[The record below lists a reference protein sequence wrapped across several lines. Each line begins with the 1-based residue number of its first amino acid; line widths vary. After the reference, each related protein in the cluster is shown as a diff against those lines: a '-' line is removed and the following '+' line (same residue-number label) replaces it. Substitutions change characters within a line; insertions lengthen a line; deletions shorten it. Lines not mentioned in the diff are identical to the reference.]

1 MYQVLKERKVLSW
14 FLLLFILL
22 FLIRKLL
29 NVEEEGESV
38 SQNDIAIV
46 DFEIIQELEELYEDD
61 EEEYHLNW

>member
-14 FLLLFILL
+14 FLFLFILL

-38 SQNDIAIV
+38 SQKDIAIV

-61 EEEYHLNW
+61 EEESHLNW